1 MEKKSI
7 QNLLDQVEARFLNNY
22 KPIDV
27 NGNRC
32 LVGPNGTIFYF
43 VALIDFNTIIVE
55 YADDIN
61 NAENGLFEDGDQFN
75 INQDFESLIAE
86 LEDEISIETAAA

>member
-7 QNLLDQVEARFLNNY
+7 QNILDQVEARFLNKY
-22 KPIDV
+22 KSIDI

-43 VALIDFNTIIVE
+43 VALVDFNTIIVE
-55 YADDIN
+55 YADSIN
-61 NAENGLFEDGDQFN
+61 NANNELFEDGDQFN

-86 LEDEISIETAAA
+86 LSDEISVETAAA